1 VTNLSAHFIS
11 IFEKTERSSE
21 FQMEVEVLNKLQD
34 VLPPAEAVIFGQSDS
49 DKEVE
54 KPKDS
59 ERSSGSDSKPDL
71 GSKTDPGPSPD
82 SKPDSGR
89 RSDSGS
95 EPSLNPE
102 SKPDPGARP
111 GDTGSKSKSGSDQA
125 GSDFG
130 LKPPDTPLGAKP
142 DSGDKPDSGGKS
154 DTGGNPLPASENSA
168 VHRSSKC

>member
-111 GDTGSKSKSGSDQA
+111 DLVTSPKAESESDSGSRPGDTGSKSKSGS
-125 GSDFG
+125 
-130 LKPPDTPLGAKP
+130 
-142 DSGDKPDSGGKS
+142 
-154 DTGGNPLPASENSA
+154 
-168 VHRSSKC
+168 